1 MRVSIGCGFSQAR
14 FPVEDVK
21 EADALEKGEVFEE
34 NQALIT
40 ELKKIL
46 SR

>member
-21 EADALEKGEVFEE
+21 EADALEKGGCP
-34 NQALIT
+34 LH
-40 ELKKIL
+40 KRP
-46 SR
+46 SPCS